1 MKKCP
6 NCGSKKME
14 QNTICPDCGHQLTA
28 EDQQIK
34 ESIEETNT
42 DAAMQDKSTEDAV
55 FPDTELNDPIEW
67 SELKDLPLESVMELF
82 EKAEPEDEEPPT
94 HDQVTNIEKNEQK
107 KATVHETSEE
117 SGKNQEETLE
127 SKQKRR
133 VAELKEIVDNEEENS
148 ILSAY
153 IKAHREDTKE
163 EHAKEL
169 LKMISEKIAQE
180 NKVEPEHEAEKD
192 TEKDIS
198 GVNAAGKESLKTND
212 LKTDDL
218 KTDIP
223 EKTETLS
230 EKQSEDEKSNGLP
243 EADKKEMLEKADKKA
258 TESDGI
264 NNEADAETQSASE
277 DSTALEAKIEKE
289 ENQPELIEAETE
301 PITIV
306 PNTEKTPQ
314 ESNPEKKDLDK
325 TQKKKSKKVP
335 YLALAAVLLLGGGGW
350 AYYDHHQ
357 KVEAEVAAEAK
368 RQQQMEELHE
378 KLAAFYTDD
387 HHQFIRADMIHQDLS
402 KLKNDL
408 SSLKNE
414 KGYSELETTYQ
425 DIQSKIR
432 DIQKVNEWFIAPAI
446 VDDHLADDIKL
457 KADKEIQAIET
468 DNTDFGKLIQQAQ
481 TEAKNQYAELQ
492 TAKEKTAI
500 VFKDG
505 KVVDSATRDQYKTA
519 KEAVEKVKNT
529 DLSAQLNEQLKQ
541 VDKMLTDKEKKE
553 EEEKKKAEE
562 AKKAAEEQA
571 KQAAQAAAA
580 AQAAQQAAV
589 AQAAQQEAASS
600 TPSSSNSANQPIKS
614 ARASDIADASNPA
627 WTWAPGVQSKVIA
640 TCIQRGYIVEGGYR
654 LEKARIENGEG
665 YYNLYATSTKSALMK
680 GIGESAL
687 PFYIVTINCKTGWFG
702 GNGSN

>member
-1 MKKCP
+1 MDE
-6 NCGSKKME
+6 N
-14 QNTICPDCGHQLTA
+14 NICPDCGHQLTA
-28 EDQQIK
+28 EDQQTK
-34 ESIEETNT
+34 ETIEEINADET
-42 DAAMQDKSTEDAV
+42 MQDKSTEDAV

-82 EKAEPEDEEPPT
+82 EKTEPEDDVSST
-94 HDQVTNIEKNEQK
+94 HDKVANKEKMEQK
-107 KATVHETSEE
+107 KVTVHETLEK

-133 VAELKEIVDNEEENS
+133 VAELKEIVENEEENS

-163 EHAKEL
+163 EHAEEL

-192 TEKDIS
+192 IS
-198 GVNAAGKESLKTND
+198 RVNAAGKESVKTND
-212 LKTDDL
+212 LKTDV
-218 KTDIP
+218 P

-243 EADKKEMLEKADKKA
+243 EAEKKEMLEKADKKS
-258 TESDGI
+258 TESDSI
-264 NNEADAETQSASE
+264 NNESDAESQSASE
-277 DSTALEAKIEKE
+277 DSTVLEAKIEKE

-301 PITIV
+301 PTTIV
-306 PNTEKTPQ
+306 PNTVKTPQ
-314 ESNPEKKDLDK
+314 ESNLEKKDLDK

-368 RQQQMEELHE
+368 RQRQMEDLHG

-425 DIQSKIR
+425 DIQSKIQ
-432 DIQKVNEWFIAPAI
+432 DIQKVNEWFVAPVI

-457 KADKEIQAIET
+457 KADKEIQTIET

-505 KVVDSATRDQYKTA
+505 KVVGSATRDQYKTA

>member
-1 MKKCP
+1 MDE
-6 NCGSKKME
+6 N
-14 QNTICPDCGHQLTA
+14 NICPDCGHQLTA
-28 EDQQIK
+28 EDQQTK
-34 ESIEETNT
+34 ETIEEINADET
-42 DAAMQDKSTEDAV
+42 MQDKSTEDAV

-82 EKAEPEDEEPPT
+82 EKTEPEDDVSST
-94 HDQVTNIEKNEQK
+94 HDKVANKEKMEQK
-107 KATVHETSEE
+107 KVTVHETLEK

-133 VAELKEIVDNEEENS
+133 VAELKEIVENEEENS

-163 EHAKEL
+163 EHAEEL

-192 TEKDIS
+192 IS
-198 GVNAAGKESLKTND
+198 RVNAAGKESVKTND
-212 LKTDDL
+212 LKTDV
-218 KTDIP
+218 P

-243 EADKKEMLEKADKKA
+243 EAEKKEMLEKADKKS
-258 TESDGI
+258 TESDSI
-264 NNEADAETQSASE
+264 NNESDAESQSASE
-277 DSTALEAKIEKE
+277 DSTVLEAKIEKE

-301 PITIV
+301 PTTIV
-306 PNTEKTPQ
+306 PNTVKTPQ
-314 ESNPEKKDLDK
+314 ESNLEKKDLDK

-368 RQQQMEELHE
+368 RQRQMEDLHG

-425 DIQSKIR
+425 DIQSKIQ
-432 DIQKVNEWFIAPAI
+432 DIQKVNELFVAPVI

-457 KADKEIQAIET
+457 KADKEIQTIET

-505 KVVDSATRDQYKTA
+505 KVVGSATRDQYKTA

>member
-1 MKKCP
+1 MDE
-6 NCGSKKME
+6 N
-14 QNTICPDCGHQLTA
+14 NICPDCGHQLTA
-28 EDQQIK
+28 EDQQTK
-34 ESIEETNT
+34 ETIEEINADET
-42 DAAMQDKSTEDAV
+42 MQDKSTEDAV

-82 EKAEPEDEEPPT
+82 EKTEPEDDVSST
-94 HDQVTNIEKNEQK
+94 HDKVANKEKMEQK
-107 KATVHETSEE
+107 KVTVHETLEK

-133 VAELKEIVDNEEENS
+133 VAELKEIVENEEENS

-163 EHAKEL
+163 EHAEEL

-192 TEKDIS
+192 IS
-198 GVNAAGKESLKTND
+198 RVNAAGKESVKTND
-212 LKTDDL
+212 LKTDV
-218 KTDIP
+218 P

-243 EADKKEMLEKADKKA
+243 EAEKKEMLEKADKKS
-258 TESDGI
+258 TESDSI
-264 NNEADAETQSASE
+264 NNEADAESQSASE
-277 DSTALEAKIEKE
+277 DSTVLEAKIEKE

-301 PITIV
+301 PTTIV
-306 PNTEKTPQ
+306 SNTVKTPQ
-314 ESNPEKKDLDK
+314 ESNLEKKDLDK

-368 RQQQMEELHE
+368 RQRQMEDLHG

-425 DIQSKIR
+425 DIQSKIQ
-432 DIQKVNEWFIAPAI
+432 DIQKVNEWFVAPVI

-457 KADKEIQAIET
+457 KADKEIQTIET

-505 KVVDSATRDQYKTA
+505 KVVGSATRDQYKTA

-580 AQAAQQAAV
+580 AQAAQQSAV

>member
-6 NCGSKKME
+6 NCGSKKMDE
-14 QNTICPDCGHQLTA
+14 NNICPDCGHQLTA
-28 EDQQIK
+28 EDQQTK
-34 ESIEETNT
+34 ETIEEINADET
-42 DAAMQDKSTEDAV
+42 MQDKSTEDAV

-82 EKAEPEDEEPPT
+82 EKTEPEDDVSST
-94 HDQVTNIEKNEQK
+94 HDKVANKEKMEQK
-107 KATVHETSEE
+107 KVTVHETLEK

-133 VAELKEIVDNEEENS
+133 VAELKEIVENEEENS

-163 EHAKEL
+163 EHAEEL

-192 TEKDIS
+192 IS
-198 GVNAAGKESLKTND
+198 RVNATGKESVKTND
-212 LKTDDL
+212 LKTDV
-218 KTDIP
+218 P

-243 EADKKEMLEKADKKA
+243 EAEKKEMLEKADKKS
-258 TESDGI
+258 TESDSI
-264 NNEADAETQSASE
+264 NNEADAESQSASE
-277 DSTALEAKIEKE
+277 DSTVLEAKIEKE

-301 PITIV
+301 PTTIV
-306 PNTEKTPQ
+306 SNTVKTPQ
-314 ESNPEKKDLDK
+314 ESNLEKKDLDK

-368 RQQQMEELHE
+368 RQRQMEDLHG

-425 DIQSKIR
+425 DIQSKIQ
-432 DIQKVNEWFIAPAI
+432 DIQKVNEWFVAPVI

-457 KADKEIQAIET
+457 KADKEIQTIET

-505 KVVDSATRDQYKTA
+505 KVVGSATRDQYKTA

>member
-6 NCGSKKME
+6 NCGSKKMDE
-14 QNTICPDCGHQLTA
+14 NNICPDCGHQLTA
-28 EDQQIK
+28 EDQQTK
-34 ESIEETNT
+34 ETIEEINADET
-42 DAAMQDKSTEDAV
+42 MQDKSTEDAV

-82 EKAEPEDEEPPT
+82 EKTEPEDDVSST
-94 HDQVTNIEKNEQK
+94 HDKVANKEKMEQK
-107 KATVHETSEE
+107 KVTVHETLEK

-133 VAELKEIVDNEEENS
+133 VAELKEIVENEEENS

-163 EHAKEL
+163 EHAEEL

-192 TEKDIS
+192 IS
-198 GVNAAGKESLKTND
+198 RVNAAGKESVKTND
-212 LKTDDL
+212 LKTDV
-218 KTDIP
+218 P

-243 EADKKEMLEKADKKA
+243 EAEKKEMLEKADKKS
-258 TESDGI
+258 TESDSI
-264 NNEADAETQSASE
+264 NNESDAESQSASE
-277 DSTALEAKIEKE
+277 DSTVLEAKIEKE

-301 PITIV
+301 PTTIV
-306 PNTEKTPQ
+306 PNTVKTPQ
-314 ESNPEKKDLDK
+314 ESNLEKKDLDK

-368 RQQQMEELHE
+368 RQRQMEDLHG

-425 DIQSKIR
+425 DIQSKIQ
-432 DIQKVNEWFIAPAI
+432 DIQKVNEWFVAPVI

-457 KADKEIQAIET
+457 KADKEIQTIET

-505 KVVDSATRDQYKTA
+505 KVVGSATRDQYKTA

-529 DLSAQLNEQLKQ
+529 NLSAQLNEQLKQ

>member
-6 NCGSKKME
+6 NCGSKKMDE
-14 QNTICPDCGHQLTA
+14 NNICPDCGHQLTA

-34 ESIEETNT
+34 ETIEEINADET
-42 DAAMQDKSTEDAV
+42 MQDKSTEDAV

-82 EKAEPEDEEPPT
+82 EKTEPEDDVSST
-94 HDQVTNIEKNEQK
+94 HDKVANKEKREQK
-107 KATVHETSEE
+107 KATVRETSEK

-163 EHAKEL
+163 EHAEEL

-192 TEKDIS
+192 AEKDII
-198 GVNAAGKESLKTND
+198 GVNAAGKESVKTN
-212 LKTDDL
+212 DL

-243 EADKKEMLEKADKKA
+243 EADKKEMLEKADKKS

-264 NNEADAETQSASE
+264 NNEADAESQSASE
-277 DSTALEAKIEKE
+277 NSTALEAKIEKE
-289 ENQPELIEAETE
+289 ENLPELIEAETE

-314 ESNPEKKDLDK
+314 ESNLEKKDLDK

-368 RQQQMEELHE
+368 RQQQMEDLHG

-425 DIQSKIR
+425 DIQSKIQ
-432 DIQKVNEWFIAPAI
+432 DIQKVNEWFVAPVI

-457 KADKEIQAIET
+457 KADKEIQTIET

-505 KVVDSATRDQYKTA
+505 KVVGSATRDQYKTA
-519 KEAVEKVKNT
+519 KEAAEKVKNT

-541 VDKMLTDKEKKE
+541 VDKMLTDKEKKA

-614 ARASDIADASNPA
+614 ARASDIVDASNPA

>member
-1 MKKCP
+1 M
-6 NCGSKKME
+6 
-14 QNTICPDCGHQLTA
+14 
-28 EDQQIK
+28 
-34 ESIEETNT
+34 
-42 DAAMQDKSTEDAV
+42 
-55 FPDTELNDPIEW
+55 
-67 SELKDLPLESVMELF
+67 
-82 EKAEPEDEEPPT
+82 
-94 HDQVTNIEKNEQK
+94 
-107 KATVHETSEE
+107 
-117 SGKNQEETLE
+117 
-127 SKQKRR
+127 
-133 VAELKEIVDNEEENS
+133 
-148 ILSAY
+148 
-153 IKAHREDTKE
+153 
-163 EHAKEL
+163 
-169 LKMISEKIAQE
+169 
-180 NKVEPEHEAEKD
+180 
-192 TEKDIS
+192 
-198 GVNAAGKESLKTND
+198 
-212 LKTDDL
+212 
-218 KTDIP
+218 
-223 EKTETLS
+223 S

-243 EADKKEMLEKADKKA
+243 EAEKREMLEKADKKS

-264 NNEADAETQSASE
+264 NNEADAESQSASE
-277 DSTALEAKIEKE
+277 DNTVLEAKIEKE

-314 ESNPEKKDLDK
+314 ESNLEKKDLDK

-368 RQQQMEELHE
+368 RQQQMEDLHG

-414 KGYSELETTYQ
+414 KGYSALETTYQ
-425 DIQSKIR
+425 DIQSKIQ
-432 DIQKVNEWFIAPAI
+432 DIQKVNEWFVAPVI

-457 KADKEIQAIET
+457 KADKEIQTIET

-505 KVVDSATRDQYKTA
+505 KVVGSATRDQYKMA

>member
-1 MKKCP
+1 
-6 NCGSKKME
+6 ME
-14 QNTICPDCGHQLTA
+14 QNTICPDCGHQITA

-82 EKAEPEDEEPPT
+82 EKAEPEDEEPPA

-180 NKVEPEHEAEKD
+180 NKVEPEKEQE
-192 TEKDIS
+192 TEKDS
-198 GVNAAGKESLKTND
+198 DRENATGKETVIIKD
-212 LKTDDL
+212 V

-529 DLSAQLNEQLKQ
+529 DLSAQLNEQLQQ

-553 EEEKKKAEE
+553 EEEK
-562 AKKAAEEQA
+562 KKAAEEQA

>member
-6 NCGSKKME
+6 NCGSKKMDE
-14 QNTICPDCGHQLTA
+14 NNICPDCGHQLTA
-28 EDQQIK
+28 EDQQTK
-34 ESIEETNT
+34 ETIEEINADET
-42 DAAMQDKSTEDAV
+42 MQDKSTEDAV

-82 EKAEPEDEEPPT
+82 EKTEPEDDVSST
-94 HDQVTNIEKNEQK
+94 HDKVANKEKMEQK
-107 KATVHETSEE
+107 KVTVHETLEK

-133 VAELKEIVDNEEENS
+133 VAELKEIVENEEENS

-163 EHAKEL
+163 EHAEEL

-192 TEKDIS
+192 IS
-198 GVNAAGKESLKTND
+198 RVNAAGKESVKTND
-212 LKTDDL
+212 LKTDV
-218 KTDIP
+218 P

-243 EADKKEMLEKADKKA
+243 EAEKKEMLEKADKKS
-258 TESDGI
+258 TESDSI
-264 NNEADAETQSASE
+264 NNESDAESQSASE
-277 DSTALEAKIEKE
+277 DSTVLEAKIEKE

-301 PITIV
+301 PTTIV
-306 PNTEKTPQ
+306 PNTVKTPQ
-314 ESNPEKKDLDK
+314 ESNLEKKDLDK

-368 RQQQMEELHE
+368 RQRQMEDLHG

-425 DIQSKIR
+425 DIQSKIQ
-432 DIQKVNEWFIAPAI
+432 DIQKVNEWFVAPVI

-457 KADKEIQAIET
+457 KADKEIQTIET

-505 KVVDSATRDQYKTA
+505 KVVGSATRDQYKTA

-580 AQAAQQAAV
+580 DQAAQQAAV
-589 AQAAQQEAASS
+589 TQAAQQEAASS

>member
-1 MKKCP
+1 
-6 NCGSKKME
+6 ME
-14 QNTICPDCGHQLTA
+14 QNTICPDCGHQITA

-82 EKAEPEDEEPPT
+82 EKTEPEDDVSST
-94 HDQVTNIEKNEQK
+94 HDKVANKEKREQK
-107 KATVHETSEE
+107 KTTVHETSEE

-163 EHAKEL
+163 EHAEEL

-198 GVNAAGKESLKTND
+198 GVNAAGKESLKTN
-212 LKTDDL
+212 DL

-408 SSLKNE
+408 SSLTNE

-425 DIQSKIR
+425 DTQSKIR

-500 VFKDG
+500 VFKNG

-627 WTWAPGVQSKVIA
+627 WTWASGVQSKVIA

>member
-6 NCGSKKME
+6 NCGSKKMDE
-14 QNTICPDCGHQLTA
+14 NNICPDCGHQLTA
-28 EDQQIK
+28 EDQQTK
-34 ESIEETNT
+34 ETIEEINADET
-42 DAAMQDKSTEDAV
+42 MQDKSTEDAV

-82 EKAEPEDEEPPT
+82 EKTESEDDVSST
-94 HDQVTNIEKNEQK
+94 HDKVANKEKREQK
-107 KATVHETSEE
+107 KATVRETLEK

-163 EHAKEL
+163 EHAEEL

-192 TEKDIS
+192 AEKTIS
-198 GVNAAGKESLKTND
+198 RVNAAGKESLKMND
-212 LKTDDL
+212 LKTDV
-218 KTDIP
+218 P
-223 EKTETLS
+223 EKTEVLS

-243 EADKKEMLEKADKKA
+243 EAEKREMLEKADKKS

-264 NNEADAETQSASE
+264 NNEADAESQSASE
-277 DSTALEAKIEKE
+277 DNTFLEAKIEKE

-314 ESNPEKKDLDK
+314 ESNLEKKDLDK

-368 RQQQMEELHE
+368 RQQQMEDLHG

-414 KGYSELETTYQ
+414 KGYSALETTYQ
-425 DIQSKIR
+425 DIQSKIQ
-432 DIQKVNEWFIAPAI
+432 DIQKVNEWFVAPVI

-457 KADKEIQAIET
+457 KADKEIQTIET

-505 KVVDSATRDQYKTA
+505 KVVGSATRDQYKMA

>member
-6 NCGSKKME
+6 NCGSKKMDE
-14 QNTICPDCGHQLTA
+14 NNICPDCGHQLTA
-28 EDQQIK
+28 EDQQTK
-34 ESIEETNT
+34 ETIEEINADET
-42 DAAMQDKSTEDAV
+42 MQDKSTEDAV

-82 EKAEPEDEEPPT
+82 EKTESEDDVSST
-94 HDQVTNIEKNEQK
+94 HDKVANKEKREQK
-107 KATVHETSEE
+107 KATVRETLEK

-163 EHAKEL
+163 EHAEEL

-192 TEKDIS
+192 AEKAIS
-198 GVNAAGKESLKTND
+198 RVNAAGKESLKMND
-212 LKTDDL
+212 LKTDV
-218 KTDIP
+218 P
-223 EKTETLS
+223 EKTEVLS

-243 EADKKEMLEKADKKA
+243 EAEKREMLEKADKKS

-264 NNEADAETQSASE
+264 NNEADAESQSASE
-277 DSTALEAKIEKE
+277 DNTVLAAKIEKE

-314 ESNPEKKDLDK
+314 ESNLEKKDLDK
-325 TQKKKSKKVP
+325 TQKKKSKRVP

-368 RQQQMEELHE
+368 RQQQMEDLHG

-414 KGYSELETTYQ
+414 KGYSALETTYQ
-425 DIQSKIR
+425 DIQSKIQ
-432 DIQKVNEWFIAPAI
+432 DIQKVNEWFVAPVI

-457 KADKEIQAIET
+457 KADKEIQTIET

-505 KVVDSATRDQYKTA
+505 KVVGSATRDQYKMA

>member
-1 MKKCP
+1 MDE
-6 NCGSKKME
+6 N
-14 QNTICPDCGHQLTA
+14 NICPDCGHQLTA
-28 EDQQIK
+28 EDQQTK
-34 ESIEETNT
+34 ETIEEINADET
-42 DAAMQDKSTEDAV
+42 MQDKSTEDAV

-82 EKAEPEDEEPPT
+82 EKTEPEDDVSST
-94 HDQVTNIEKNEQK
+94 HDKVANKEKMEQK
-107 KATVHETSEE
+107 KVTVHETLEK

-133 VAELKEIVDNEEENS
+133 VAELKEIVENEEENS

-163 EHAKEL
+163 EHAEEL

-180 NKVEPEHEAEKD
+180 NKVEPEHDA
-192 TEKDIS
+192 EKDIS
-198 GVNAAGKESLKTND
+198 RVNAAGKESVKTND
-212 LKTDDL
+212 LKTDV
-218 KTDIP
+218 P

-243 EADKKEMLEKADKKA
+243 EAEKKEMLEKADKKS
-258 TESDGI
+258 TESDSI
-264 NNEADAETQSASE
+264 NNESDAESQSASE
-277 DSTALEAKIEKE
+277 DSTVLEAKIEKE

-301 PITIV
+301 PTTIV
-306 PNTEKTPQ
+306 PNTVKTPQ
-314 ESNPEKKDLDK
+314 ESNLEKKDLDK

-368 RQQQMEELHE
+368 RQRQMEDLHG

-425 DIQSKIR
+425 DIQSKIQ
-432 DIQKVNEWFIAPAI
+432 DIQKVNEWFVAPVI

-457 KADKEIQAIET
+457 KADKEIQTIET

-505 KVVDSATRDQYKTA
+505 KVVGSATRDQYKTA

-529 DLSAQLNEQLKQ
+529 NLSAQLNEQLKQ

>member
-1 MKKCP
+1 
-6 NCGSKKME
+6 ME

-82 EKAEPEDEEPPT
+82 EKAEPEDDVSST
-94 HDQVTNIEKNEQK
+94 HDKVANKEKREQK
-107 KATVHETSEE
+107 KATVRETSET

-163 EHAKEL
+163 EHAEEL

-198 GVNAAGKESLKTND
+198 GVNAAGKESLKTN
-212 LKTDDL
+212 DL

-335 YLALAAVLLLGGGGW
+335 YLALAVVLLLGGGGW

-378 KLAAFYTDD
+378 KLAAFYTDV

-432 DIQKVNEWFIAPAI
+432 VIQKVNEWFIAPAI

-529 DLSAQLNEQLKQ
+529 DLSAQLNEQLQQ
-541 VDKMLTDKEKKE
+541 VNKMLTDKEKKE

>member
-6 NCGSKKME
+6 NCGSKKMDE
-14 QNTICPDCGHQLTA
+14 NNICPDCGHQLTA
-28 EDQQIK
+28 EDQQTK
-34 ESIEETNT
+34 ETIEEINADET
-42 DAAMQDKSTEDAV
+42 MQDKSTEDAV

-82 EKAEPEDEEPPT
+82 EKTEPEDDVSST
-94 HDQVTNIEKNEQK
+94 HDKVANKEKMEQK
-107 KATVHETSEE
+107 KVTVHETLEK

-133 VAELKEIVDNEEENS
+133 VAELKEIVENEEENS

-163 EHAKEL
+163 EHAEEL

-192 TEKDIS
+192 IS
-198 GVNAAGKESLKTND
+198 RVNAAGKESVKTND
-212 LKTDDL
+212 LKTDV
-218 KTDIP
+218 P

-243 EADKKEMLEKADKKA
+243 EAEKKEMLEKADKKS
-258 TESDGI
+258 TESDSI
-264 NNEADAETQSASE
+264 NNESDAESQSASE
-277 DSTALEAKIEKE
+277 DSTVLEAKIEKE
-289 ENQPELIEAETE
+289 KNQPELIEAETE
-301 PITIV
+301 PTTIV
-306 PNTEKTPQ
+306 PNTVKTPQ
-314 ESNPEKKDLDK
+314 ESNLEKKDLDK

-368 RQQQMEELHE
+368 RQRQMEDLHG

-425 DIQSKIR
+425 DIQSKIQ
-432 DIQKVNEWFIAPAI
+432 DIQKVNEWFVAPVI

-457 KADKEIQAIET
+457 KADKEIQTIET

-505 KVVDSATRDQYKTA
+505 KVVGSATRDQYKTA

>member
-1 MKKCP
+1 
-6 NCGSKKME
+6 
-14 QNTICPDCGHQLTA
+14 
-28 EDQQIK
+28 
-34 ESIEETNT
+34 
-42 DAAMQDKSTEDAV
+42 
-55 FPDTELNDPIEW
+55 
-67 SELKDLPLESVMELF
+67 
-82 EKAEPEDEEPPT
+82 
-94 HDQVTNIEKNEQK
+94 
-107 KATVHETSEE
+107 
-117 SGKNQEETLE
+117 
-127 SKQKRR
+127 
-133 VAELKEIVDNEEENS
+133 
-148 ILSAY
+148 
-153 IKAHREDTKE
+153 
-163 EHAKEL
+163 
-169 LKMISEKIAQE
+169 
-180 NKVEPEHEAEKD
+180 
-192 TEKDIS
+192 
-198 GVNAAGKESLKTND
+198 
-212 LKTDDL
+212 
-218 KTDIP
+218 
-223 EKTETLS
+223 
-230 EKQSEDEKSNGLP
+230 
-243 EADKKEMLEKADKKA
+243 
-258 TESDGI
+258 
-264 NNEADAETQSASE
+264 
-277 DSTALEAKIEKE
+277 
-289 ENQPELIEAETE
+289 
-301 PITIV
+301 
-306 PNTEKTPQ
+306 
-314 ESNPEKKDLDK
+314 
-325 TQKKKSKKVP
+325 
-335 YLALAAVLLLGGGGW
+335 
-350 AYYDHHQ
+350 
-357 KVEAEVAAEAK
+357 
-368 RQQQMEELHE
+368 
-378 KLAAFYTDD
+378 
-387 HHQFIRADMIHQDLS
+387 MIHQDLS

-425 DIQSKIR
+425 DIQSKIQ
-432 DIQKVNEWFIAPAI
+432 DIQKVNEWFVAPVI

-457 KADKEIQAIET
+457 KADKEIQTIET

-505 KVVDSATRDQYKTA
+505 KVVGSATRDQYKTA

-571 KQAAQAAAA
+571 KQAAQQAA

-600 TPSSSNSANQPIKS
+600 TPSPSNSANQPIKS

>member
-6 NCGSKKME
+6 NCGSKKMDE
-14 QNTICPDCGHQLTA
+14 NNICPDCGHQLTA
-28 EDQQIK
+28 EDQQTK
-34 ESIEETNT
+34 ETIEEINADET
-42 DAAMQDKSTEDAV
+42 MQDKSTEDAV

-82 EKAEPEDEEPPT
+82 EKIESEDDVSST
-94 HDQVTNIEKNEQK
+94 HDKVANKEKMEQK
-107 KATVHETSEE
+107 KATVRETLEK

-163 EHAKEL
+163 EHAEEL

-180 NKVEPEHEAEKD
+180 NKVDPEHEAEKD
-192 TEKDIS
+192 AEKDIS
-198 GVNAAGKESLKTND
+198 RVNAAGKESLKTND
-212 LKTDDL
+212 LKTD
-218 KTDIP
+218 IS
-223 EKTETLS
+223 EKTEVLS

-243 EADKKEMLEKADKKA
+243 EAEKKEMLEKADKKS
-258 TESDGI
+258 TESDEI
-264 NNEADAETQSASE
+264 NNEADAESQSASE
-277 DSTALEAKIEKE
+277 DSTVLEAKIEKE
-289 ENQPELIEAETE
+289 ENPPELIEAETE

-314 ESNPEKKDLDK
+314 ESNLEKKDLDK

-368 RQQQMEELHE
+368 RQQQMEDLHG

-414 KGYSELETTYQ
+414 KGYSALETTYQ
-425 DIQSKIR
+425 DIQSKIQ
-432 DIQKVNEWFIAPAI
+432 DIQKVNEWFVAPVI

-457 KADKEIQAIET
+457 KADKEIQTIET

-505 KVVDSATRDQYKTA
+505 KVVGSATRDQYKTA

>member
-1 MKKCP
+1 MDE
-6 NCGSKKME
+6 N
-14 QNTICPDCGHQLTA
+14 NICPDCGHQLTA
-28 EDQQIK
+28 EDQQTK
-34 ESIEETNT
+34 ETIEEINADET
-42 DAAMQDKSTEDAV
+42 MQDKSTEDAV

-82 EKAEPEDEEPPT
+82 EKTEPEDDVSST
-94 HDQVTNIEKNEQK
+94 HDKVANKEKMEQK
-107 KATVHETSEE
+107 KVTVHETLEK

-133 VAELKEIVDNEEENS
+133 VAELKEIVENEEENS

-163 EHAKEL
+163 EHAEEL

-180 NKVEPEHEAEKD
+180 NKVEPEHDAEKD
-192 TEKDIS
+192 AEKDIS
-198 GVNAAGKESLKTND
+198 RVNAAGKESVKTND
-212 LKTDDL
+212 LKTDV
-218 KTDIP
+218 P

-243 EADKKEMLEKADKKA
+243 EAEKKEMLEKADKKS
-258 TESDGI
+258 TESDSI
-264 NNEADAETQSASE
+264 NNESDAESQSASE
-277 DSTALEAKIEKE
+277 DSTVLEAKIEKE

-301 PITIV
+301 PTTIV
-306 PNTEKTPQ
+306 PNTVKTPQ
-314 ESNPEKKDLDK
+314 ESNLEKKDLDK

-368 RQQQMEELHE
+368 RQRQMEDLHG

-425 DIQSKIR
+425 DIQSKIQ
-432 DIQKVNEWFIAPAI
+432 DIQKVNEWFVAPVI

-457 KADKEIQAIET
+457 KADKEIQTIET

-505 KVVDSATRDQYKTA
+505 KVVGSATRDQYKTA

-571 KQAAQAAAA
+571 KQAAQQAA

>member
-1 MKKCP
+1 MDE
-6 NCGSKKME
+6 N
-14 QNTICPDCGHQLTA
+14 NICPDCGHQLTA
-28 EDQQIK
+28 EDQQTK
-34 ESIEETNT
+34 ETIEEINADET
-42 DAAMQDKSTEDAV
+42 MQDKSTEDVV

-82 EKAEPEDEEPPT
+82 EKTEPEDDVSST
-94 HDQVTNIEKNEQK
+94 HDKVANKEKREQK
-107 KATVHETSEE
+107 KATVRETSEK

-163 EHAKEL
+163 EHAEEL

-192 TEKDIS
+192 II
-198 GVNAAGKESLKTND
+198 GVNATGKESVKTN
-212 LKTDDL
+212 DL

-230 EKQSEDEKSNGLP
+230 EKQSENEKSNGLP

-264 NNEADAETQSASE
+264 NNEADAESQSASE

-368 RQQQMEELHE
+368 RQQQMEDLHG

-425 DIQSKIR
+425 DIQSKIQ
-432 DIQKVNEWFIAPAI
+432 DIQKVNEWFVAPVI

-457 KADKEIQAIET
+457 KADKEIQTIET

-505 KVVDSATRDQYKTA
+505 KVVGSATRDQYKTA

-541 VDKMLTDKEKKE
+541 VDKMLTDKEKKA

-571 KQAAQAAAA
+571 KQA

-614 ARASDIADASNPA
+614 ARASDIADASNSA

>member
-1 MKKCP
+1 MMKKCP
-6 NCGSKKME
+6 NCGSKKMDE
-14 QNTICPDCGHQLTA
+14 NNICPDCGHQLTA
-28 EDQQIK
+28 EDQQTK
-34 ESIEETNT
+34 ETIEEINADET
-42 DAAMQDKSTEDAV
+42 MQDKSTEDAV

-82 EKAEPEDEEPPT
+82 EKTEPEDDVSST
-94 HDQVTNIEKNEQK
+94 HDKVANKEKMEQK
-107 KATVHETSEE
+107 KVTVHETLEK

-133 VAELKEIVDNEEENS
+133 VAELKEIVENEEENS

-163 EHAKEL
+163 EHAEEL

-192 TEKDIS
+192 IS
-198 GVNAAGKESLKTND
+198 RVNAAGKESVKTND
-212 LKTDDL
+212 LKTDV
-218 KTDIP
+218 P

-243 EADKKEMLEKADKKA
+243 EAEKKEMLEKADKKS
-258 TESDGI
+258 TESDSI
-264 NNEADAETQSASE
+264 NNESDAESQSASE
-277 DSTALEAKIEKE
+277 DSTVLEAKIEKE
-289 ENQPELIEAETE
+289 KNQPELIEAETE
-301 PITIV
+301 PTTIV
-306 PNTEKTPQ
+306 PNTVKTPQ
-314 ESNPEKKDLDK
+314 ESNLEKKDLDK

-368 RQQQMEELHE
+368 RQRQMEDLHG

-425 DIQSKIR
+425 DIQSKIQ
-432 DIQKVNEWFIAPAI
+432 DIQKVNEWFVAPVI

-457 KADKEIQAIET
+457 KADKEIQTIET

-505 KVVDSATRDQYKTA
+505 KVVGSATRDQYKTA

>member
-14 QNTICPDCGHQLTA
+14 QNTICPDCGHQITA

-82 EKAEPEDEEPPT
+82 EKAEPEDEEPPA

-180 NKVEPEHEAEKD
+180 NKVEPEKEQE
-192 TEKDIS
+192 TEKDS
-198 GVNAAGKESLKTND
+198 DRENATGKETVIIKD
-212 LKTDDL
+212 V

-529 DLSAQLNEQLKQ
+529 DLSAQLNEQLQQ

-553 EEEKKKAEE
+553 EEEK
-562 AKKAAEEQA
+562 KKAAEEQA

>member
-1 MKKCP
+1 MDE
-6 NCGSKKME
+6 N
-14 QNTICPDCGHQLTA
+14 NICPDCGHQLTA
-28 EDQQIK
+28 EDQQTK
-34 ESIEETNT
+34 ETIEEINADET
-42 DAAMQDKSTEDAV
+42 MQDKSTEDAV

-82 EKAEPEDEEPPT
+82 EKTEPEDDVSST
-94 HDQVTNIEKNEQK
+94 HDKVANKEKMEQK
-107 KATVHETSEE
+107 KVTVHETLEK

-163 EHAKEL
+163 EHAEEL

-192 TEKDIS
+192 IS
-198 GVNAAGKESLKTND
+198 RVNAAGKESVKTND
-212 LKTDDL
+212 LKTDV
-218 KTDIP
+218 P

-243 EADKKEMLEKADKKA
+243 EAEKKEMLEKADKKS
-258 TESDGI
+258 TESDSI
-264 NNEADAETQSASE
+264 NNESDAESQSASE
-277 DSTALEAKIEKE
+277 DSTVLEAKIEKE

-301 PITIV
+301 PTTIV
-306 PNTEKTPQ
+306 PNTVKTPQ
-314 ESNPEKKDLDK
+314 ESNLEKKDLDK

-368 RQQQMEELHE
+368 RQRQMEDLHG

-425 DIQSKIR
+425 DIQSKIQ
-432 DIQKVNEWFIAPAI
+432 DIQKVNEWFVAPVI

-457 KADKEIQAIET
+457 KADKEIQTIET

-505 KVVDSATRDQYKTA
+505 KVVGSATRDQYKTA

>member
-1 MKKCP
+1 MDK
-6 NCGSKKME
+6 N
-14 QNTICPDCGHQLTA
+14 NICPDCGHQLTA
-28 EDQQIK
+28 EDQQTK
-34 ESIEETNT
+34 ETIEEINADET
-42 DAAMQDKSTEDAV
+42 MQDKSTEDAV

-82 EKAEPEDEEPPT
+82 EKTESEDDVSST
-94 HDQVTNIEKNEQK
+94 HDKVANKEKREQK
-107 KATVHETSEE
+107 KATVRETLEK

-163 EHAKEL
+163 EHAEEL

-192 TEKDIS
+192 AEKAIS
-198 GVNAAGKESLKTND
+198 RVNAAGKESLKMNN
-212 LKTDDL
+212 LKTDV
-218 KTDIP
+218 P
-223 EKTETLS
+223 EKTEVLS

-243 EADKKEMLEKADKKA
+243 EAEKREMLEKADKKSI
-258 TESDGI
+258 ESDGI
-264 NNEADAETQSASE
+264 NNEADAESQSASE
-277 DSTALEAKIEKE
+277 DNTVLEVKIEKE

-314 ESNPEKKDLDK
+314 ESNLEKKDLDK

-368 RQQQMEELHE
+368 RQQQMEDLHG

-414 KGYSELETTYQ
+414 KGYSALETTYQ
-425 DIQSKIR
+425 DIQSKIQ
-432 DIQKVNEWFIAPAI
+432 DIQKVNEWFVAPVI

-457 KADKEIQAIET
+457 KADKEIQTIET

-505 KVVDSATRDQYKTA
+505 KVVGSATRDQYKTA

-553 EEEKKKAEE
+553 EEEKKKEEE

>member
-1 MKKCP
+1 
-6 NCGSKKME
+6 ME

-82 EKAEPEDEEPPT
+82 EKAEPEDDVLST
-94 HDQVTNIEKNEQK
+94 HDKVANKEKREQK
-107 KATVHETSEE
+107 KATVRETSET

-163 EHAKEL
+163 EHAEEL

-198 GVNAAGKESLKTND
+198 GVNAAGKESLKTN
-212 LKTDDL
+212 DL

-306 PNTEKTPQ
+306 PNTEKTPK

-335 YLALAAVLLLGGGGW
+335 YLALAVVLLLGGGGW

-529 DLSAQLNEQLKQ
+529 DLSAQLNEQLQQ
-541 VDKMLTDKEKKE
+541 VNKMLTDKEKKE

>member
-1 MKKCP
+1 MDE
-6 NCGSKKME
+6 N
-14 QNTICPDCGHQLTA
+14 NICPDCGHQLTA
-28 EDQQIK
+28 EDQQTK
-34 ESIEETNT
+34 ETIEEINADET
-42 DAAMQDKSTEDAV
+42 MQDKSTEDAV

-82 EKAEPEDEEPPT
+82 EKTEPEDDVSST
-94 HDQVTNIEKNEQK
+94 HDKVANKEKMEQK
-107 KATVHETSEE
+107 KVTVHETLEK

-133 VAELKEIVDNEEENS
+133 VAELKEIVENEEENS

-163 EHAKEL
+163 EHAEEL

-192 TEKDIS
+192 IS
-198 GVNAAGKESLKTND
+198 RVNAAGKESVKTND
-212 LKTDDL
+212 LKTDV
-218 KTDIP
+218 P

-243 EADKKEMLEKADKKA
+243 EAEKKEMLEKADKKS
-258 TESDGI
+258 TESDSI
-264 NNEADAETQSASE
+264 NNESDAESQSASE
-277 DSTALEAKIEKE
+277 DSTVLEAKIEKE

-301 PITIV
+301 PTTIV
-306 PNTEKTPQ
+306 PNTVKTPQ
-314 ESNPEKKDLDK
+314 ESNLEKKDLDK

-368 RQQQMEELHE
+368 RQRQMEDLHG

-425 DIQSKIR
+425 DIQSKIQ
-432 DIQKVNEWFIAPAI
+432 DIQKVNEWFVAPVI

-457 KADKEIQAIET
+457 KADKEIQTIET

-505 KVVDSATRDQYKTA
+505 KVVGSATRDQYKTA

-553 EEEKKKAEE
+553 EVEKKKAEE

>member
-1 MKKCP
+1 
-6 NCGSKKME
+6 ME

-82 EKAEPEDEEPPT
+82 EKAEPEDDVSST
-94 HDQVTNIEKNEQK
+94 HDKVANKEKREQK
-107 KATVHETSEE
+107 KATVRETSET

-163 EHAKEL
+163 EHAEEL

-198 GVNAAGKESLKTND
+198 GVNAAGKESLKTN
-212 LKTDDL
+212 DL

-277 DSTALEAKIEKE
+277 DSTALGAKIEKE

-306 PNTEKTPQ
+306 PNTEKTPK

-335 YLALAAVLLLGGGGW
+335 YLALAVVLLLGGGGW

-529 DLSAQLNEQLKQ
+529 DLSAQLNEQLQQ
-541 VDKMLTDKEKKE
+541 VNKMLTDKEKKE

>member
-1 MKKCP
+1 
-6 NCGSKKME
+6 ME

-82 EKAEPEDEEPPT
+82 EKAEPEDDVSST
-94 HDQVTNIEKNEQK
+94 HDKVANKEKREQK
-107 KATVHETSEE
+107 KATVRETSET

-153 IKAHREDTKE
+153 IKVHREDTKE
-163 EHAKEL
+163 EHAEEL

-198 GVNAAGKESLKTND
+198 GVNAAGKESLKTN
-212 LKTDDL
+212 DL

-335 YLALAAVLLLGGGGW
+335 YLALAVVLLLGGGGW

-529 DLSAQLNEQLKQ
+529 DLSAQLNEQLQQ
-541 VDKMLTDKEKKE
+541 VNKMLTDKEKKE

>member
-6 NCGSKKME
+6 NCGSKKMDE
-14 QNTICPDCGHQLTA
+14 NNICPDCGHQLTA
-28 EDQQIK
+28 EDQQTK
-34 ESIEETNT
+34 ETIEEINADET
-42 DAAMQDKSTEDAV
+42 MQDKSTEDAV

-82 EKAEPEDEEPPT
+82 EKTEPEDDVSST
-94 HDQVTNIEKNEQK
+94 HDKVANKEKMEQK
-107 KATVHETSEE
+107 KVTVHETLEK

-133 VAELKEIVDNEEENS
+133 VAELKEIVENEEENS

-163 EHAKEL
+163 EHAEEL

-180 NKVEPEHEAEKD
+180 NKVEPEHDAEKD
-192 TEKDIS
+192 AEKDIS
-198 GVNAAGKESLKTND
+198 RVNAAGKESVKTND
-212 LKTDDL
+212 LKTDV
-218 KTDIP
+218 P

-243 EADKKEMLEKADKKA
+243 EAEKKEMLEKEDKKS
-258 TESDGI
+258 TESDSI
-264 NNEADAETQSASE
+264 NNEADAESQSASE
-277 DSTALEAKIEKE
+277 DSTVLEAKIEKE
-289 ENQPELIEAETE
+289 ENRPELIEAETE
-301 PITIV
+301 PTTIV
-306 PNTEKTPQ
+306 PNTVKTPQ
-314 ESNPEKKDLDK
+314 ESNLEKKDLDK

-368 RQQQMEELHE
+368 RQRQMEDLHG

-425 DIQSKIR
+425 DIQSKIQ
-432 DIQKVNEWFIAPAI
+432 DIQKVNEWFVAPVI

-457 KADKEIQAIET
+457 KADKEIQTIET

-505 KVVDSATRDQYKTA
+505 KVVGSATRDQYKTA

>member
-1 MKKCP
+1 MDE
-6 NCGSKKME
+6 N
-14 QNTICPDCGHQLTA
+14 NICPDCGHQLTA
-28 EDQQIK
+28 EDQQTK
-34 ESIEETNT
+34 ETIEEINADET
-42 DAAMQDKSTEDAV
+42 MQDKSTEDVV

-82 EKAEPEDEEPPT
+82 EKTEPEDDVSST
-94 HDQVTNIEKNEQK
+94 HDKVANKEKREQK
-107 KATVHETSEE
+107 KATVRETSEK

-163 EHAKEL
+163 EHAEEL

-192 TEKDIS
+192 II
-198 GVNAAGKESLKTND
+198 GVNATGKESVKTN
-212 LKTDDL
+212 DL

-230 EKQSEDEKSNGLP
+230 EKQSENEKSNGLP

-258 TESDGI
+258 TESDVI
-264 NNEADAETQSASE
+264 NNEADAESQSASE

-368 RQQQMEELHE
+368 RQQQMEDLHG

-425 DIQSKIR
+425 DIQSKIQ
-432 DIQKVNEWFIAPAI
+432 DIQKVNEWFVAPVI

-457 KADKEIQAIET
+457 KADKEIQTIET

-505 KVVDSATRDQYKTA
+505 KVVGSATRDQYKTA

-541 VDKMLTDKEKKE
+541 VDKMLTDKEKKA

-571 KQAAQAAAA
+571 KQAAQAAAAAQA

-614 ARASDIADASNPA
+614 ARASDIADASNSA

>member
-1 MKKCP
+1 MDE
-6 NCGSKKME
+6 N
-14 QNTICPDCGHQLTA
+14 NICPDCGHQLTA
-28 EDQQIK
+28 EDQQTK
-34 ESIEETNT
+34 ETIEEINADET
-42 DAAMQDKSTEDAV
+42 MQDKSTEDAV

-82 EKAEPEDEEPPT
+82 EKTEPEDDVSST
-94 HDQVTNIEKNEQK
+94 HDKVANKEKMEQK
-107 KATVHETSEE
+107 KVTVHETLEK

-133 VAELKEIVDNEEENS
+133 VAELKEIVENEEENS

-163 EHAKEL
+163 EHAEEL

-192 TEKDIS
+192 IS
-198 GVNAAGKESLKTND
+198 RVNATGKESVKTND
-212 LKTDDL
+212 LKTDV
-218 KTDIP
+218 P

-243 EADKKEMLEKADKKA
+243 EAEKKEMLEKADKKS
-258 TESDGI
+258 TESDSI
-264 NNEADAETQSASE
+264 NNEADAESQSASE
-277 DSTALEAKIEKE
+277 DSTVLEAKIEKE

-301 PITIV
+301 PTTIV
-306 PNTEKTPQ
+306 SNTVKTPQ
-314 ESNPEKKDLDK
+314 ESNLEKKDLDK

-368 RQQQMEELHE
+368 RQRQMEDLHG

-425 DIQSKIR
+425 DIQSKIQ
-432 DIQKVNEWFIAPAI
+432 DIQKVNEWFVAPVI

-457 KADKEIQAIET
+457 KADKEIQTIET

-505 KVVDSATRDQYKTA
+505 KVVGSATRDQYKTA

>member
-1 MKKCP
+1 MMKKCP
-6 NCGSKKME
+6 NCGSKKMDE
-14 QNTICPDCGHQLTA
+14 NNICPDCGHQLTA
-28 EDQQIK
+28 EDQQTK
-34 ESIEETNT
+34 ETIEEINADET
-42 DAAMQDKSTEDAV
+42 MQDKSTEDAV

-82 EKAEPEDEEPPT
+82 EKTEPEDDVSST
-94 HDQVTNIEKNEQK
+94 HDKVANKEKMEQK
-107 KATVHETSEE
+107 KVTVHETLEK

-133 VAELKEIVDNEEENS
+133 VAELKEIVENEEENS

-163 EHAKEL
+163 EHAEEL

-180 NKVEPEHEAEKD
+180 NKVEPEHDA
-192 TEKDIS
+192 EKDIS
-198 GVNAAGKESLKTND
+198 RVNAAGKESVKTND
-212 LKTDDL
+212 LKTGV
-218 KTDIP
+218 P

-243 EADKKEMLEKADKKA
+243 EAEKKEMLEKADKKS
-258 TESDGI
+258 TESDSI
-264 NNEADAETQSASE
+264 NNESDAESQSASE
-277 DSTALEAKIEKE
+277 DSTVLEAKIEKE
-289 ENQPELIEAETE
+289 ENQPELIEEETE
-301 PITIV
+301 PTTIV
-306 PNTEKTPQ
+306 PNTVKTPQ
-314 ESNPEKKDLDK
+314 ESNLEKKDLDK

-368 RQQQMEELHE
+368 RQRQMEDLHG

-425 DIQSKIR
+425 DIQSKIQ
-432 DIQKVNEWFIAPAI
+432 DIQKVNEWFVAPVI

-457 KADKEIQAIET
+457 KADKEIQTIET

-505 KVVDSATRDQYKTA
+505 KVVGSATRDQYKTA

-571 KQAAQAAAA
+571 KQAAQQAA

>member
-1 MKKCP
+1 MMKKCP
-6 NCGSKKME
+6 NCGSKKMDE
-14 QNTICPDCGHQLTA
+14 NNICPDCGHQLTA
-28 EDQQIK
+28 EDQQTK
-34 ESIEETNT
+34 ETIEEINADET
-42 DAAMQDKSTEDAV
+42 MQDKSTEDAV

-82 EKAEPEDEEPPT
+82 EKTEPEDDVSST
-94 HDQVTNIEKNEQK
+94 HDKVANKEKMEQK
-107 KATVHETSEE
+107 KVTVHETLEK

-133 VAELKEIVDNEEENS
+133 VAELKEIVENEEENS

-163 EHAKEL
+163 EHAEEL

-192 TEKDIS
+192 IS
-198 GVNAAGKESLKTND
+198 RVNAAGKESVKTND
-212 LKTDDL
+212 LKTDV
-218 KTDIP
+218 P

-243 EADKKEMLEKADKKA
+243 EAEKKEMLEKADKKS
-258 TESDGI
+258 TESDSI
-264 NNEADAETQSASE
+264 NNESDAESQSASE
-277 DSTALEAKIEKE
+277 DSTVLEAKIEKE

-301 PITIV
+301 PTTIV
-306 PNTEKTPQ
+306 PNTVKTPQ
-314 ESNPEKKDLDK
+314 ESNLEKKDLDK

-368 RQQQMEELHE
+368 RQRQMEDLHG

-425 DIQSKIR
+425 DIQSKIQ
-432 DIQKVNEWFIAPAI
+432 DIQKVNEWFVAPVI

-457 KADKEIQAIET
+457 KADKEIQTIET

-505 KVVDSATRDQYKTA
+505 KVVGSATRDQYKTA

-529 DLSAQLNEQLKQ
+529 NLSAQLNEQLKQ

>member
-1 MKKCP
+1 MDE
-6 NCGSKKME
+6 N
-14 QNTICPDCGHQLTA
+14 NICPDCGHQLTA
-28 EDQQIK
+28 EDQQTK
-34 ESIEETNT
+34 ETIEEINADET
-42 DAAMQDKSTEDAV
+42 MQDKSTEDAV

-82 EKAEPEDEEPPT
+82 EKTEPEDDVSST
-94 HDQVTNIEKNEQK
+94 HDKVANKEKMEQK
-107 KATVHETSEE
+107 KVTVHETLEK

-133 VAELKEIVDNEEENS
+133 VAELKEIVENEEENS

-163 EHAKEL
+163 EHAEEL

-192 TEKDIS
+192 IS
-198 GVNAAGKESLKTND
+198 RVNAAGKESVKTND
-212 LKTDDL
+212 LKTDV
-218 KTDIP
+218 P

-243 EADKKEMLEKADKKA
+243 EAEKKEMLEKADKKS
-258 TESDGI
+258 TESDSI
-264 NNEADAETQSASE
+264 NNESDAESQSASE
-277 DSTALEAKIEKE
+277 DSTVLEAKIEKE

-301 PITIV
+301 PTTIV
-306 PNTEKTPQ
+306 PNTVKTPQ
-314 ESNPEKKDLDK
+314 ESNLEKKDLDK

-368 RQQQMEELHE
+368 RQRQMEDLHG

-425 DIQSKIR
+425 DIQSKIQG
-432 DIQKVNEWFIAPAI
+432 IQKVNEWFVAPVI

-457 KADKEIQAIET
+457 KADKEIQTIET

-505 KVVDSATRDQYKTA
+505 KVVGSATRDQYKTA

>member
-1 MKKCP
+1 
-6 NCGSKKME
+6 
-14 QNTICPDCGHQLTA
+14 
-28 EDQQIK
+28 
-34 ESIEETNT
+34 
-42 DAAMQDKSTEDAV
+42 
-55 FPDTELNDPIEW
+55 
-67 SELKDLPLESVMELF
+67 
-82 EKAEPEDEEPPT
+82 
-94 HDQVTNIEKNEQK
+94 
-107 KATVHETSEE
+107 
-117 SGKNQEETLE
+117 
-127 SKQKRR
+127 
-133 VAELKEIVDNEEENS
+133 
-148 ILSAY
+148 
-153 IKAHREDTKE
+153 
-163 EHAKEL
+163 
-169 LKMISEKIAQE
+169 
-180 NKVEPEHEAEKD
+180 
-192 TEKDIS
+192 
-198 GVNAAGKESLKTND
+198 
-212 LKTDDL
+212 
-218 KTDIP
+218 
-223 EKTETLS
+223 
-230 EKQSEDEKSNGLP
+230 
-243 EADKKEMLEKADKKA
+243 
-258 TESDGI
+258 
-264 NNEADAETQSASE
+264 
-277 DSTALEAKIEKE
+277 
-289 ENQPELIEAETE
+289 
-301 PITIV
+301 
-306 PNTEKTPQ
+306 
-314 ESNPEKKDLDK
+314 
-325 TQKKKSKKVP
+325 
-335 YLALAAVLLLGGGGW
+335 
-350 AYYDHHQ
+350 
-357 KVEAEVAAEAK
+357 
-368 RQQQMEELHE
+368 MEELHE

-529 DLSAQLNEQLKQ
+529 DLSAQLNEQLQQ

-562 AKKAAEEQA
+562 AKKAEKAKKAAEEQA

>member
-1 MKKCP
+1 MMKKCP
-6 NCGSKKME
+6 NCGSKKMDE
-14 QNTICPDCGHQLTA
+14 NNICPDCGHQLTA
-28 EDQQIK
+28 EDQQTK
-34 ESIEETNT
+34 ETIEEINADET
-42 DAAMQDKSTEDAV
+42 MQDKSTEDAV

-82 EKAEPEDEEPPT
+82 EKTEPEDDVSST
-94 HDQVTNIEKNEQK
+94 HDKVANKEKMEQK
-107 KATVHETSEE
+107 KVTVHETLEK

-133 VAELKEIVDNEEENS
+133 VAELKEIVENEEENS

-163 EHAKEL
+163 EHAEEL

-192 TEKDIS
+192 IS
-198 GVNAAGKESLKTND
+198 RVNATGKESVKTND
-212 LKTDDL
+212 LKTDV
-218 KTDIP
+218 P

-243 EADKKEMLEKADKKA
+243 EAEKKEMLEKADKKS
-258 TESDGI
+258 TESDSI
-264 NNEADAETQSASE
+264 NNEADAESQSASE
-277 DSTALEAKIEKE
+277 DSTVLEAKIEKE

-301 PITIV
+301 PTTIV
-306 PNTEKTPQ
+306 SNTVKTPQ
-314 ESNPEKKDLDK
+314 ESNLEKKDLDK

-368 RQQQMEELHE
+368 RQRQMEDLHG

-425 DIQSKIR
+425 DIQSKIQ
-432 DIQKVNEWFIAPAI
+432 DIQKVNEWFVAPVI

-457 KADKEIQAIET
+457 KADKEIQTIET

-505 KVVDSATRDQYKTA
+505 KVVGSATRDQYKTA

>member
-6 NCGSKKME
+6 NCGSKKMDE
-14 QNTICPDCGHQLTA
+14 NNICPDCGHQLTA
-28 EDQQIK
+28 EDQQTK
-34 ESIEETNT
+34 ETIEEINADET
-42 DAAMQDKSTEDAV
+42 MQDKSTEDAV

-82 EKAEPEDEEPPT
+82 EKTEPEDDVSST
-94 HDQVTNIEKNEQK
+94 HDKVANKEKMEQK
-107 KATVHETSEE
+107 KVTVHETLEK

-133 VAELKEIVDNEEENS
+133 VAELKEIVENEEENS

-163 EHAKEL
+163 EHAEEL

-192 TEKDIS
+192 IS
-198 GVNAAGKESLKTND
+198 RVNAAGKESVKTND
-212 LKTDDL
+212 LKTDV
-218 KTDIP
+218 P

-243 EADKKEMLEKADKKA
+243 EAEKKEMLEKADKKS
-258 TESDGI
+258 TESDSI
-264 NNEADAETQSASE
+264 NNESDAESQSASE
-277 DSTALEAKIEKE
+277 DSTVLEAKIEKE

-301 PITIV
+301 PTTIV
-306 PNTEKTPQ
+306 PNTVKTPQ
-314 ESNPEKKDLDK
+314 ESNLEKKDLDK

-368 RQQQMEELHE
+368 RQRQMEDLHG

-425 DIQSKIR
+425 DIQSKIQ
-432 DIQKVNEWFIAPAI
+432 DIQKVNEWFVAPVI

-457 KADKEIQAIET
+457 KADKEIQTIET

-505 KVVDSATRDQYKTA
+505 KVVGSATRDQYKTA

>member
-1 MKKCP
+1 
-6 NCGSKKME
+6 ME
-14 QNTICPDCGHQLTA
+14 QNTICPDCGHQITA

-82 EKAEPEDEEPPT
+82 EKTEPEDDVSST
-94 HDQVTNIEKNEQK
+94 HDKVANKEKREQK

-117 SGKNQEETLE
+117 SGNNQEETLE

-163 EHAKEL
+163 EHAEEL

-198 GVNAAGKESLKTND
+198 GVNAAGKESLKTN
-212 LKTDDL
+212 DL

-457 KADKEIQAIET
+457 KVDKEIQAIET

-500 VFKDG
+500 VFKNG

-580 AQAAQQAAV
+580 AQAAQQAAI

>member
-1 MKKCP
+1 MMKKCP
-6 NCGSKKME
+6 NCGSKKMDE
-14 QNTICPDCGHQLTA
+14 NNICPDCGHQLTA

-34 ESIEETNT
+34 ETIEEINADET
-42 DAAMQDKSTEDAV
+42 MQDKSTEDAV

-82 EKAEPEDEEPPT
+82 EKTEPEDDVSST
-94 HDQVTNIEKNEQK
+94 HDKVANKEKREQK
-107 KATVHETSEE
+107 KATVRETSEK

-163 EHAKEL
+163 EHAEEL

-192 TEKDIS
+192 AEKDII
-198 GVNAAGKESLKTND
+198 GVNAAGKESVKTN
-212 LKTDDL
+212 DL

-243 EADKKEMLEKADKKA
+243 EADKKEMLEKADKKS

-264 NNEADAETQSASE
+264 NNEADAESQSASE
-277 DSTALEAKIEKE
+277 NSTALEAKIEKE
-289 ENQPELIEAETE
+289 ENLPELIEAETE

-314 ESNPEKKDLDK
+314 ESNLEKKDLDK

-368 RQQQMEELHE
+368 RQQQMEDLHG

-425 DIQSKIR
+425 DIQSKIQ
-432 DIQKVNEWFIAPAI
+432 DIQKVNEWFVAPVI

-457 KADKEIQAIET
+457 KADKEIQTIET

-505 KVVDSATRDQYKTA
+505 KVVGSATRDQYKTA
-519 KEAVEKVKNT
+519 KEAAEKVKNT

-541 VDKMLTDKEKKE
+541 VDKMLTDKEKKA

-614 ARASDIADASNPA
+614 ARASDIVDASNPA